1 MSIKLKKIYNLETK
15 MTDLEEAV
23 KTRRTI
29 IEQNINKQVF
39 KDLPFKGYDYSKV
52 LGQCCENVVGYI
64 QIPLGLA
71 GPIMIDGSN
80 YMLPL
85 ATTEGTLVAS
95 TSRGANAIT
104 SSGGCVTEI
113 INNGMTR
120 SPVITTDS
128 VKEAVAIKD
137 YCVDNF
143 LEIKSIFEST
153 SNYLKLLEIKSTI
166 VGKHI
171 YLRFKATTGD
181 AMGMNMVG
189 KGTQQS
195 VQFILNAFPNARLV
209 SLSGNTCVDKKASAL
224 NWIEGRGKTV
234 VCESII
240 KKDIIEKVL
249 KTTVEQMVELN
260 YLKNMVGSS
269 IAGTIGGNNAHAA
282 NIVTAMF
289 IACGQD
295 VAQNIESSHCMTL
308 MELSQNKQD
317 LYVSV
322 TMPSLEVGTIGGG
335 THLSSQSAM
344 LDLLGVKGAN
354 TKEPGKNAELLAR
367 IISAGVLAGEL
378 SLIAALSTNELIEAH
393 MKYNRKT

>member
-1 MSIKLKKIYNLETK
+1 MSSEFNTKIYNLEQQF
-15 MTDLEEAV
+15 TDLEEAV
-23 KTRRTI
+23 NKRRTI
-29 IEQNINKQVF
+29 IEQKINKEVF
-39 KDLPFKGYDYSKV
+39 KDLPFENYDYSKV
-52 LGQCCENVVGYI
+52 IGQCCENVVGYI
-64 QIPLGLA
+64 QIPVGIA
-71 GPIMIDGSN
+71 GPILIDGIN

-95 TSRGANAIT
+95 TSRGAKVIT
-104 SSGGCVTEI
+104 LSGGCVTEI

-120 SPVITTDS
+120 TPVITSDS
-128 VKEAVAIKD
+128 VKGSVAIKN

-153 SNYLKLLEIKSTI
+153 SNYAKLLEIKSTI

-189 KGTQQS
+189 KGTHQCL
-195 VQFILNAFPNARLV
+195 QFILNAFPNARLV
-209 SLSGNTCVDKKASAL
+209 SLSGNMCVDKKASAL

-234 VCESII
+234 VCECII
-240 KKDIIEKVL
+240 KKDIIENVL
-249 KTTVEQMVELN
+249 KTTVDQMVELN

-295 VAQNIESSHCMTL
+295 IAQNIESSNCMTL
-308 MELSQNKQD
+308 MEFVNQD

-344 LDLLGVKGAN
+344 LDLLGVKGVNA
-354 TKEPGKNAELLAR
+354 KEPGKNAELLAR